1 MVIRKSCNSQREK
14 THTHKQPCENKK
26 LSPPVSF
33 FFLFFQSISYNVTY
47 CTAPQCRNMASRL
60 GANSLRAA
68 PVAVTDLG
76 LKLNL
81 KLFCGRMLIG
91 AGKRK
96 SDLSFLPS
104 YIPFCFSPSNSFGDS
119 TCNYLAIA
127 QPRCGDF
134 APNWPCSTKPLGA
147 LHLLA
152 PFRKPYSKYPYIHN
166 SVLISHAKYHA
177 LARISGTFFQE
188 ETLQAANGFYRSQT
202 WMARHPQSAGMAG

>member
-1 MVIRKSCNSQREK
+1 MVIRKSCKSQREK
-14 THTHKQPCENKK
+14 KHTPINNRVRIKK

-47 CTAPQCRNMASRL
+47 CTAPQCRKASRL

-81 KLFCGRMLIG
+81 KLFSGRMLIG

-104 YIPFCFSPSNSFGDS
+104 HLSASPHPTLFGDS

-134 APNWPCSTKPLGA
+134 AA
-147 LHLLA
+147 
-152 PFRKPYSKYPYIHN
+152 
-166 SVLISHAKYHA
+166 
-177 LARISGTFFQE
+177 
-188 ETLQAANGFYRSQT
+188 
-202 WMARHPQSAGMAG
+202 